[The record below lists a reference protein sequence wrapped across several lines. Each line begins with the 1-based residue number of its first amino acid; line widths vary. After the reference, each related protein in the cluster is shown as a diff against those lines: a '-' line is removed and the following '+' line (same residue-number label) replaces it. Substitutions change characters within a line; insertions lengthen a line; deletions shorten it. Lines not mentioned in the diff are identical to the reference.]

1 MVRIEPRCASTIY
14 ISSQEILHRDSRK
27 FKSIG
32 RFQASDKLLSGAR
45 GAGVGGGYH
54 AEQRKFCVFQGE
66 EGRKLV
72 TQNN

>member
-45 GAGVGGGYH
+45 GAGGVAITLSKGSSVYSREKKGG
-54 AEQRKFCVFQGE
+54 
-66 EGRKLV
+66 
-72 TQNN
+72 N